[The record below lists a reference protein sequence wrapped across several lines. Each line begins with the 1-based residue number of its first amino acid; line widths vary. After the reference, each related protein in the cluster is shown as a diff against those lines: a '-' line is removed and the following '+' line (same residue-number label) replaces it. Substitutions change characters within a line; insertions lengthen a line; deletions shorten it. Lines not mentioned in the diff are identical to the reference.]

1 LTVLVRIEG
10 RQNAELNAA
19 IRRAAYS
26 VEPRWIISVRSIDDD
41 AADTVRVE
49 HTTLVLLEIFA
60 ALSLSLAAMGLFAVM
75 AYSVAQRRR
84 EFGLRIALGAGP
96 GSVQRLV
103 LGRGLGLAAI
113 GLVVG
118 SCVAAGLTRLLQRV
132 LFETGPC
139 DPATFIAVV
148 IGLLIVTL
156 FACWLPAQRAARID
170 PAEALRAE

>member
-1 LTVLVRIEG
+1 MHVRP
-10 RQNAELNAA
+10 L
-19 IRRAAYS
+19 
-26 VEPRWIISVRSIDDD
+26 DDD

-49 HTTLVLLEIFA
+49 RTTMVLLEVFA
-60 ALSLSLAAMGLFAVM
+60 VLSLGLAAMGLFAVM

-96 GSVQRLV
+96 GAVQRLV
-103 LGRGLGLAAI
+103 LGRGLALAAI

-118 SCVAAGLTRLLQRV
+118 LGAAAGLTRLLRSV

-139 DPATFIAVV
+139 DPATYIAVTV
-148 IGLLIVTL
+148 GLLVVAL
-156 FACWLPAQRAARID
+156 LACWLPAKRAAQVD